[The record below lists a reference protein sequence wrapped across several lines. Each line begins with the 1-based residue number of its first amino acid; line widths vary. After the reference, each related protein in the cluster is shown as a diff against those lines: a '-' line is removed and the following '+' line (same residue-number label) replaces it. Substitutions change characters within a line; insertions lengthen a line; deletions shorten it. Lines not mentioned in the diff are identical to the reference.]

1 MANPY
6 LPRWEYIPDGEPR
19 VFGDRIYVYG
29 SHDRKDSIDFC
40 DYKLKVWSA
49 PVSDPTRW
57 TCHGDIFRT
66 RDGADA
72 PQTLTGPTTCSSR
85 RTWLNA
91 VGSTTCMPTS

>member
-1 MANPY
+1 MELLINLKRCIIMANPY

-49 PVSDPTRW
+49 PVSDPSRW

-66 RDGADA
+66 RDGADS
-72 PQTLTGPTTCSSR
+72 PR
-85 RTWLNA
+85 R
-91 VGSTTCMPTS
+91 

>member
-49 PVSDPTRW
+49 PAMVD
-57 TCHGDIFRT
+57 GD
-66 RDGADA
+66 DGDWRFPGDVLQKGTPRLILHTAPLDA
-72 PQTLTGPTTCSSR
+72 GLLPEAP
-85 RTWLNA
+85 
-91 VGSTTCMPTS
+91 